1 MEEYYIEVCYNGFKK
16 LFRTNSNDI
25 KELLEIYSSFFNV
38 SKSEL
43 EIRFITKEEYMES
56 EDYFLY

>member
-1 MEEYYIEVCYNGFKK
+1 MDVYYVEVIFKGLK
-16 LFRTNSNDI
+16 GRYKTNSNNSE
-25 KELLEIYSSFFNV
+25 ELLEIYSSFFNV

-56 EDYFLY
+56 ED

>member
-25 KELLEIYSSFFNV
+25 EELLEIYSSFFYV
-38 SKSEL
+38 PTYEL
-43 EIRFITKEEYMES
+43 EINFITKEFFEE
-56 EDYFLY
+56 EDI

>member
-1 MEEYYIEVCYNGFKK
+1 MEIYYVEVIFKGLK
-16 LFRTNSNDI
+16 GRYKTNSNDP

-56 EDYFLY
+56 ED

>member
-1 MEEYYIEVCYNGFKK
+1 MISKQYGISLESIEHIRLQDGKEYYHSE
-16 LFRTNSNDI
+16 
-25 KELLEIYSSFFNV
+25 ELLEIYSSFFNV

-56 EDYFLY
+56 ED